1 MDNYFNFIS
10 VLLRSLAVQTG
21 RVMVR
26 SYTGGPRDMA
36 LSTRQSV
43 VARSQPP
50 PMMNWKP
57 GKKQFLCLPLPGTHQ
72 MTFTIGDETALFY
85 KSLPHRTYCFDGD
98 KPAGSAKRKDR
109 LTLLII
115 TNMDGSDHRKLSVIG
130 KSKTPRCLQK
140 KYKMQVKDMSVDWY
154 ASKNAWM
161 TGEIHHQIM
170 SKLNNEM
177 RLSNRH
183 ILYVCDNASSHQVRE
198 YSHIKFLMLPPN
210 ATSIMQPLDQ
220 GIILSAKRRY
230 KKKLAEGYLACVEN
244 NKDANS
250 LLKALDI
257 VQATNMIA
265 ASWRE
270 TSSTII
276 QNCFRK
282 AGFKHHAVDPAPE
295 TEDPLPA
302 PAPDVWNRV
311 QRCLGEVQFDEF
323 AASEPEAGTAQPM
336 SDQDIVNIV
345 LTENDA
351 QEESDDESGEEI
363 PSLSA
368 IKTSV
373 EFLAMIDQQKAF
385 LKRNEMPTDIVEQL
399 ETQVVAMQFS
409 LCSKQKQMQDY
420 FKSSPRAPTP
430 SKEQRA
436 PTPIKDVS
444 FKTVADA
451 TKDVSLVDLLDMDDI
466 ELESIDTTIA
476 SVAASAL
483 MKETPTRFSTPKRS
497 CPPASES
504 PTPVPQPS
512 TSTPTPSQ
520 PPAKKMKLNLGLS
533 RPRPKILLSTSQVI
547 HKIINNSSSGSSSA
561 CSSIDSDSESASSQE

>member
-1 MDNYFNFIS
+1 
-10 VLLRSLAVQTG
+10 
-21 RVMVR
+21 
-26 SYTGGPRDMA
+26 
-36 LSTRQSV
+36 
-43 VARSQPP
+43 
-50 PMMNWKP
+50 
-57 GKKQFLCLPLPGTHQ
+57 
-72 MTFTIGDETALFY
+72 
-85 KSLPHRTYCFDGD
+85 
-98 KPAGSAKRKDR
+98 
-109 LTLLII
+109 
-115 TNMDGSDHRKLSVIG
+115 
-130 KSKTPRCLQK
+130 
-140 KYKMQVKDMSVDWY
+140 
-154 ASKNAWM
+154 
-161 TGEIHHQIM
+161 
-170 SKLNNEM
+170 
-177 RLSNRH
+177 
-183 ILYVCDNASSHQVRE
+183 
-198 YSHIKFLMLPPN
+198 MLPPN

-230 KKKLAEGYLACVEN
+230 KKKLAERYLACVEN

-250 LLKALDI
+250 LLKALNI

-295 TEDPLPA
+295 TEDPLPT

-311 QRCLGEVQFDEF
+311 QRWLGDVQFDEF
-323 AASEPEAGTAQPM
+323 AASDPEAGTAQAM

-399 ETQVVAMQFS
+399 ETQVVAMQLS

-451 TKDVSLVDLLDMDDI
+451 TKDVSLVDSLDMDDI

-483 MKETPTRFSTPKRS
+483 MKETPTRFSTLKCS

-504 PTPVPQPS
+504 PTPPTPVPQPS

-520 PPAKKMKLNLGLS
+520 PPVKKMKLNLGLS

-547 HKIINNSSSGSSSA
+547 HKIMNNSSSGSSSA

>member
-1 MDNYFNFIS
+1 MNKAICGSKESAAPHDELETWKET
-10 VLLRSLAVQTG
+10 VLLPTLA
-21 RVMVR
+21 RY
-26 SYTGGPRDMA
+26 SPNDIY
-36 LSTRQSV
+36 
-43 VARSQPP
+43 
-50 PMMNWKP
+50 N
-57 GKKQFLCLPLPGTHQ
+57 
-72 MTFTIGDETALFY
+72 GDETALFY
-85 KSLPHRTYCFDGD
+85 KSLPHRTYCFDSD

-170 SKLNNEM
+170 TKLNNEM

-230 KKKLAEGYLACVEN
+230 KKKLAERYLACVEN

-250 LLKALDI
+250 LLKGLDI

-311 QRCLGEVQFDEF
+311 QRWLGDVQFDEF
-323 AASEPEAGTAQPM
+323 AANEPEAGTAQPM

-351 QEESDDESGEEI
+351 QEESDDESEEEI
-363 PSLSA
+363 PSASA

-385 LKRNEMPTDIVEQL
+385 LKRNEMPTEIVEQL
-399 ETQVVAMQFS
+399 EAQVVAMQFS

-420 FKSSPRAPTP
+420 FQSSPRAPTP
-430 SKEQRA
+430 AKEARARTPAKEARA
-436 PTPIKDVS
+436 PTPIKDVF
-444 FKTVADA
+444 FKTVADV
-451 TKDVSLVDLLDMDDI
+451 TKDVSLVDSLDMDDM

-476 SVAASAL
+476 SVATSAL

-497 CPPASES
+497 RPHASE
-504 PTPVPQPS
+504 TPPS
-512 TSTPTPSQ
+512 TSMTTASQ
-520 PPAKKMKLNLGLS
+520 PPPKKLKLGLS
-533 RPRPKILLSTSQVI
+533 RPIPKTFKLHHVVD
-547 HKIINNSSSGSSSA
+547 KVMNMSSGSSSV
-561 CSSIDSDSESASSQE
+561 CTSFDSDTESLSSHE

>member
-1 MDNYFNFIS
+1 
-10 VLLRSLAVQTG
+10 
-21 RVMVR
+21 
-26 SYTGGPRDMA
+26 MA
-36 LSTRQSV
+36 LWTRQSV
-43 VARSQPP
+43 VAKESAAPHDELET
-50 PMMNWKP
+50 WKETV
-57 GKKQFLCLPLPGTHQ
+57 LLPTLARYSPND
-72 MTFTIGDETALFY
+72 IYNGDETALFY
-85 KSLPHRTYCFDGD
+85 KSLPHRTYCFDSD

-170 SKLNNEM
+170 TKLNNEM

-230 KKKLAEGYLACVEN
+230 KKKLAERYLACVEN

-311 QRCLGEVQFDEF
+311 QRWLGDVQFDEF
-323 AASEPEAGTAQPM
+323 AANEPEAGTAQPM

-351 QEESDDESGEEI
+351 QEESDDESEEEI
-363 PSLSA
+363 PSASA

-385 LKRNEMPTDIVEQL
+385 LKRNEMPTEIVEQL
-399 ETQVVAMQFS
+399 EAQVVAMQFS

-420 FKSSPRAPTP
+420 FQSSPRAPTP
-430 SKEQRA
+430 LKEPRARTPAKEPRA

-444 FKTVADA
+444 FKTVADV
-451 TKDVSLVDLLDMDDI
+451 TKDVSLVDSLDMDDM

-476 SVAASAL
+476 SVATSAL
-483 MKETPTRFSTPKRS
+483 MKETPTRFSTPK
-497 CPPASES
+497 CPRPHASE
-504 PTPVPQPS
+504 PRPS
-512 TSTPTPSQ
+512 TSMGTGSQ
-520 PPAKKMKLNLGLS
+520 PPPKKLKLGLS
-533 RPRPKILLSTSQVI
+533 RPVPKTFKLHQAVD
-547 HKIINNSSSGSSSA
+547 KVMNMSSGSSSV
-561 CSSIDSDSESASSQE
+561 CTSSDSDAESLSSQE

>member
-1 MDNYFNFIS
+1 MNKAICGSKESAAPHDKLETWKET
-10 VLLRSLAVQTG
+10 VLVPT
-21 RVMVR
+21 
-26 SYTGGPRDMA
+26 
-36 LSTRQSV
+36 LSRYS
-43 VARSQPP
+43 P
-50 PMMNWKP
+50 ND
-57 GKKQFLCLPLPGTHQ
+57 
-72 MTFTIGDETALFY
+72 IYNGDETALFY

-98 KPAGSAKRKDR
+98 KPAGSAKCKDR

-130 KSKTPRCLQK
+130 KSKTPHCLQK

-161 TGEIHHQIM
+161 TGEIHHPIM

-183 ILYVCDNASSHQVRE
+183 ILYVCDNASSHQVRD

-230 KKKLAEGYLACVEN
+230 KKKLAERYLACVEN

-282 AGFKHHAVDPAPE
+282 ARFKHHAVDPASE
-295 TEDPLPA
+295 IQEDPLPA

-311 QRCLGEVQFDEF
+311 QRWLGDVQFDEF

-345 LTENDA
+345 LTENDV
-351 QEESDDESGEEI
+351 QEESDDESEEEI
-363 PSLSA
+363 PSTSA

-385 LKRNEMPTDIVEQL
+385 LKRNELPTEIVEQL
-399 ETQVVAMQFS
+399 EAQVVAMQVS

-420 FKSSPRAPTP
+420 FQKRPRAPTP
-430 SKEQRA
+430 SKESRARTPTKEGRA

-444 FKTVADA
+444 FKTVADV
-451 TKDVSLVDLLDMDDI
+451 TKDVSLVDSLDMDDM
-466 ELESIDTTIA
+466 ELESLDTTIA

-483 MKETPTRFSTPKRS
+483 MKETPTRFSTPKR
-497 CPPASES
+497 PRPLGSE
-504 PTPVPQPS
+504 PRPS
-512 TSTPTPSQ
+512 TSMGTGSQ
-520 PPAKKMKLNLGLS
+520 PPPKKLKLGLS
-533 RPRPKILLSTSQVI
+533 HPVPKTFKLHHVVD
-547 HKIINNSSSGSSSA
+547 KVMNMSSGSSSV
-561 CSSIDSDSESASSQE
+561 CTSSDSDAESLSSQE